1 MMRLF
6 FFVFS
11 WSVVEY
17 RSRGRFWFN
26 GNGDRIRRC
35 IVGAAAIGYAGYQVL
50 CGNGGRYRY
59 LEWRGHDVVH
69 GGGHAVGGVGD
80 APGRMAGEVHIKRCG
95 LARTDR
101 GHGIEGGGG
110 NRIHHHFAYLEVH
123 GATIA
128 VGSYFKIVG
137 SRRYPRHADRG
148 AGGRA
153 CKEGVARRTISRV
166 GGKVDPGDIF
176 IQLPDVSIA
185 RDGYDTQLAGHA
197 RTHHVLRRS
206 GSHSRQY
213 RQKCQ
218 HQPEQYV
225 SESFQIVIR

>member
-1 MMRLF
+1 MDD
-6 FFVFS
+6 
-11 WSVVEY
+11 
-17 RSRGRFWFN
+17 RSGGRNRF
-26 GNGDRIRRC
+26 DRNSYAVRRN
-35 IVGAAAIGYAGYQVL
+35 IAAATDIGYIGDLVNR
-50 CGNGGRYRY
+50 CRCGRYRY
-59 LEWRGHDVVH
+59 LERRGHDVVH

-101 GHGIEGGGG
+101 VHGIERGGG

-128 VGSYFKIVG
+128 VGGYFEIIG
-137 SRRYPRHADRG
+137 SRRYPRHADGG

-176 IQLPDVSIA
+176 IQLKF
-185 RDGYDTQLAGHA
+185 
-197 RTHHVLRRS
+197 RR
-206 GSHSRQY
+206 
-213 RQKCQ
+213 
-218 HQPEQYV
+218 
-225 SESFQIVIR
+225 